1 MIFKKLLSILSF
13 IHLELNYKNE
23 GGTLSIKFIVKIA
36 LPVVVIY
43 YLLKQFV
50 L

>member
-1 MIFKKLLSILSF
+1 MIFKKLVSVLNL

-23 GGTLSIKFIVKIA
+23 RGTLSIKFIIKVA
-36 LPVVVIY
+36 LPVVLIY

>member
-1 MIFKKLLSILSF
+1 MLKKLLSVLSL

-23 GGTLSIKFIVKIA
+23 GGTLSVKFILKIA
-36 LPVVVIY
+36 LPMVVIY